1 MQAGESI
8 TFNPD
13 LLHDL
18 LLRVG
23 ELRGVLRVLPKSEQL
38 LPMLALT
45 EVYHAL
51 GQSSDFDELLWYAS
65 AEPGKQKIAG
75 FDDIVRWRDA
85 YVALWNGLR
94 MRPVLNTAILQ
105 KFMANALGRNKKVR
119 TSSESKVSIADRMK
133 QIDVFLNLDSSHHVS
148 VRSLL
153 AADAIRRIKPF
164 HDDGDPLVKLL
175 PGLLVALEYELPLPL
190 LGYTNATI
198 DHLDTIDDHLNAL
211 RDGVG
216 STLDLIIELHENRNE
231 SFERAKELLPS
242 RMQSAELF
250 DLIYSRPT
258 VKVRDLVDAG
268 IVKRQTAA
276 EYLKTLEDV
285 RLLQSRAIGRE
296 MLYRN
301 ETVAGIIGHWAS
313 GIGHRALGG

>member
-1 MQAGESI
+1 MTRLTNVSMQAGESI
-8 TFNPD
+8 TFAPD
-13 LLHDL
+13 SLRDL

-23 ELRGVLRVLPKSEQL
+23 ELRGVLRMLPKSEQL
-38 LPMLALT
+38 LPLFALT

-51 GQSSDFDELLWYAS
+51 GESYDFDELLWYAS
-65 AEPGKQKIAG
+65 AEPGKQKDAG
-75 FDDIVRWRDA
+75 FDDVARWRDA

-105 KFMANALGRNKKVR
+105 KFMASALGRNKKVR

-133 QIDVFLNLDSSHHVS
+133 QVDVFLNLDSSHHVS

-190 LGYTNATI
+190 FGYTNASI
-198 DHLDTIDDHLNAL
+198 DHTDTVDDHMRAL
-211 RDGVG
+211 SDGVG
-216 STLDLIIELHENRNE
+216 GTLDLIIELQGIRNE

-276 EYLKTLEDV
+276 EYLRALEDV
-285 RLLQSRAIGRE
+285 RLLQSRTIGRE
-296 MLYRN
+296 VLYRN
-301 ETVAGIIGHWAS
+301 EQVTEIIGH
-313 GIGHRALGG
+313 